1 MLKGIFVSFIISA
14 ITLPVSAS
22 VSDYRS
28 ALDCK
33 GVDSFNWYCSE
44 EKKKPKQPPEE
55 QQQPT
60 PEKKET
66 QKEEESYEERML
78 KKFDEMVERLEVL
91 KKIAIIDPTEEN
103 LGNYIAYQLEIQE
116 KAAVFTDTWKRAQ
129 WADPELDYSTRFT
142 MNNIGKQIDK
152 KLLDTARLETLKEL
166 NQMGWGLWFFYSSTC
181 AYCHRMV
188 PSINMIQDKGMQVLP
203 VSIDG
208 GTLNGLSMNHIVDSG
223 EASELGVNITPS
235 IFLVNTNSRLVVPLA
250 YGMTSYQ
257 ELVKRIYVI
266 VKTKPGDNY

>member
-14 ITLPVSAS
+14 ITFPVSAS

-44 EKKKPKQPPEE
+44 EKKKPKQLPEE

-66 QKEEESYEERML
+66 QKEETYEERML

-166 NQMGWGLWFFYSSTC
+166 SQMGWGLWFFYSSTC

-208 GTLNGLSMNHIVDSG
+208 GNLNGLSMNHIVDSG
-223 EASELGVNITPS
+223 EASELGVTITPS